1 MFSRRLFS
9 RAVPLLIFF
18 VILSEDAFAMA
29 NASESKDAP
38 LFSKEINGANT
49 SRKRGGASHCSSA
62 GHQVD
67 DQHNHRNHQQQVD
80 QASCDVE
87 APSQQPENQQNR
99 ENCPKHSC
107 HLGSAKLP

>member
-49 SRKRGGASHCSSA
+49 SREAA
-62 GHQVD
+62 GW
-67 DQHNHRNHQQQVD
+67 
-80 QASCDVE
+80 C
-87 APSQQPENQQNR
+87 
-99 ENCPKHSC
+99 
-107 HLGSAKLP
+107 